1 MKAVRDL
8 MRRGVDEGVFP
19 GSVLLVARKGSIVFF
34 EAFGHAGLAPER
46 PMTTDTVFD
55 LASLTKPLA
64 TSVAFMLLV
73 QEGKLSLDQ
82 TLGSAIPDFSG
93 TNKKYITIRQ
103 LFSHT
108 SGLPDYRPY
117 YKKLVELPPSERKDS
132 LRALL
137 LAERFIH
144 EPGQACL
151 YSDLGFMIL
160 EWLVEV
166 TAQKPLDRFV
176 EESIYRPLG
185 LKDLFFITPT
195 QTLPLEARPARPG
208 ATGKE
213 GPQSFNIPVWAR
225 GATARPGA
233 TEAGECPAEKNPV
246 WAREVGECH
255 RVKNPVWAR
264 VWARE
269 VGECHRVKNPV
280 WARGGG
286 RCGGKRRDDHA
297 YAATEDCPWRGKILD
312 GEVHDENAFTLG
324 GVAGHAGLFGTAQD
338 VYGLL
343 KDLLSVYAGK
353 WNIGLFRRDVV
364 QTFFQRQSDVGSWAL
379 GFDTPTRPDSSSG
392 QYFSDQSVGHL
403 GFTGTSFWVDLLK
416 GVIVILL
423 TNRIHPNRENER
435 IKAFRPLLHDT
446 VMNSMLRQRS
456 STL

>member
-64 TSVAFMLLV
+64 TSVVFMLLV

-103 LFSHT
+103 LLSHT
-108 SGLPDYRPY
+108 SGLPDYRPF
-117 YKKLVELPPSERKDS
+117 YKKLVELSPSERKDS

-185 LKDLFFITPT
+185 LKDLFFITP
-195 QTLPLEARPARPG
+195 PP
-208 ATGKE
+208 
-213 GPQSFNIPVWAR
+213 
-225 GATARPGA
+225 
-233 TEAGECPAEKNPV
+233 
-246 WAREVGECH
+246 
-255 RVKNPVWAR
+255 
-264 VWARE
+264 
-269 VGECHRVKNPV
+269 
-280 WARGGG
+280 
-286 RCGGKRRDDHA
+286 
-297 YAATEDCPWRGKILD
+297 
-312 GEVHDENAFTLG
+312 
-324 GVAGHAGLFGTAQD
+324 
-338 VYGLL
+338 
-343 KDLLSVYAGK
+343 
-353 WNIGLFRRDVV
+353 
-364 QTFFQRQSDVGSWAL
+364 
-379 GFDTPTRPDSSSG
+379 TPP
-392 QYFSDQSVGHL
+392 
-403 GFTGTSFWVDLLK
+403 
-416 GVIVILL
+416 
-423 TNRIHPNRENER
+423 P
-435 IKAFRPLLHDT
+435 
-446 VMNSMLRQRS
+446 
-456 STL
+456 